1 MSTPEQTSDVES
13 WIRITESDAVPSEE
27 HRAYIRECIERGR
40 ADVRAGRLQDAEE
53 FFEELEREF
62 E

>member
-1 MSTPEQTSDVES
+1 MSAPEPTHDVEA
-13 WIRITESDAVPSEE
+13 WTRVTEPDAVPSEE

-53 FFEELEREF
+53 FFEELERES